1 MNNLRTNT
9 RRNPAHGGYYRGM
22 SSSRLE
28 MIGSAAAG
36 IAHDI
41 NNQLHL
47 IVNHLALTDLEGA
60 HQAAERCSALTA
72 SLLDFCKGDPIEM
85 DSTNPGA
92 FLRHFVTQLR
102 LPEGID
108 LHLKV
113 PALLPAIAADP
124 LALTRALTNLID
136 NACDAMDGHGTLRIT
151 ASPRAIEVADS
162 GEGIPAENVKQI
174 FEPFFTTKGRQGT
187 GLGLSIVRELMRQQ
201 GGSVGVHSEPGR
213 GTQFTL
219 RFRAG

>member
-1 MNNLRTNT
+1 MNNLRKSA
-9 RRNPAHGGYYRGM
+9 RPSPLHAGYYRAM
-22 SSSRLE
+22 NSSRLE

-47 IVNHLALTDLEGA
+47 IVNHLALPDLEGA
-60 HQAAERCSALTA
+60 HRAAERCSALTA
-72 SLLDFCKGDPIEM
+72 NLLAYCKGDPIEIC
-85 DSTNPGA
+85 STSPA
-92 FLRHFVTQLR
+92 SFLRHFVTQLR

-108 LHLKV
+108 LELQV
-113 PALLPAIAADP
+113 PALLPPIAADP
-124 LALTRALTNLID
+124 LALSRALTNLIS
-136 NACDAMDGHGTLRIT
+136 NACEAMDGHGTLRIT

-162 GEGIPAENVKQI
+162 GEGIPAERVKQI
-174 FEPFFTTKGRQGT
+174 FEPFFTTKGRLGT

-201 GGSVGVHSEPGR
+201 GGCVTVNSEPGR
-213 GTQFTL
+213 GAQFTL